1 MRLAL
6 LGSTGSIGQN
16 TLEIVQTYPDEFR
29 IVILSCR
36 SNLNRLM
43 EQAERF
49 RPEWVTVD
57 GNTLSDDQRHTL
69 KSWGIR
75 IAVGTEELRG
85 VLKETSYD
93 LAVNAIMGSAG
104 LIPTIEVLE
113 RGIDVALANKESLVM
128 AGRLV
133 MDLAK
138 ECGASVF
145 PIDSEHSAIHQ
156 CLRGEDHSTIA
167 RIILTASGG
176 PFYQNPDIDLSKV
189 TIKEVL
195 NHPTWDMGPKITVDS
210 ATLMN
215 KGLEVIEAHFLFD
228 VPPDSIEVWIHPQS
242 IVHSMVEF
250 VDGSIKAQLGTP
262 DMRLP
267 ILYALTG
274 GIRHPADFIHTDL
287 CKIVKLEFAKPDHNR
302 FPCLDLAYHALELGG
317 TAPAVLSSADEEAVM
332 MFLNGKI
339 TFDKIPE
346 LISSVMNKYAM
357 ENPLCSSA
365 LKGQNVVAQGNA
377 LGTESPKQLPPYDSR
392 GEKKGGHSVIPHLIA
407 CPDTSGR
414 DPVFSPR
421 SSGGIKG
428 GLAKTSPPV
437 SGGELKGG
445 LADILQADHWARTYI
460 HRIL

>member
-1 MRLAL
+1 MGNTSPNRLVL

-16 TLEIVQTYPDEFR
+16 TLEIVQTYPEEFR
-29 IVILSCR
+29 IVVLGCR
-36 SNLNRLM
+36 SNLDRLM

-49 RPEWVTVD
+49 RPEWVTID
-57 GNTLSDDQRHTL
+57 GNTLSEDQRNTL

-75 IAVGTEELRG
+75 IAIGTEELRS
-85 VLKETSYD
+85 VLKEADFD
-93 LAVNAIMGSAG
+93 LAVNAIMGAAG
-104 LIPTIEVLE
+104 LIPTIDVLE

-138 ECGASVF
+138 AHEASVF
-145 PIDSEHSAIHQ
+145 PIDSEHSAIQQ
-156 CLRGEDHSTIA
+156 CLRGEDPGTIA

-176 PFYQNPDIDLSKV
+176 PFYDTSDIDLSKV

-215 KGLEVIEAHFLFD
+215 KGLEVIEAHFLFN
-228 VPPDSIEVWIHPQS
+228 VPSDSIEVWIHPQS
-242 IVHSMVEF
+242 VVHSMVEF
-250 VDGSIKAQLGTP
+250 VDGSIKAQLGIP

-274 GIRHPADFIHTDL
+274 GNRHPADFIHTDL
-287 CKIVKLEFAKPDHNR
+287 CRIGKLEFAEPDRNR

-317 TAPAVLSSADEEAVM
+317 TTPAVLSSADEEAVAL
-332 MFLNGKI
+332 FLDEKI

-346 LISSVMNKYAM
+346 LISAVLNEYAT
-357 ENPLCSSA
+357 ENPPCYL
-365 LKGQNVVAQGNA
+365 Q
-377 LGTESPKQLPPYDSR
+377 
-392 GEKKGGHSVIPHLIA
+392 
-407 CPDTSGR
+407 
-414 DPVFSPR
+414 
-421 SSGGIKG
+421 GGIKG

-437 SGGELKGG
+437 PGGELKGG
-445 LADILQADHWARTYI
+445 LADILQADQWARTHI
-460 HRIL
+460 RNF

>member
-16 TLEIVQTYPDEFR
+16 TLEIVQTYPDEFH
-29 IVILSCR
+29 IVVLSCR
-36 SNLNRLM
+36 SNLNRLL
-43 EQAERF
+43 EQAEQF
-49 RPEWVTVD
+49 RPEWVAID
-57 GNTLSDDQRHTL
+57 GNTLSDDQQHTL
-69 KSWGIR
+69 KSWGIKVA
-75 IAVGTEELRG
+75 IGTEALCG
-85 VLKETSYD
+85 VLKETDYD

-138 ECGASVF
+138 EREATIF

-156 CLRGEDHSTIA
+156 CMRGENPNTIA

-176 PFYQNPDIDLSKV
+176 PFYRNPDIDLSKV
-189 TIKEVL
+189 TIEEVL

-215 KGLEVIEAHFLFD
+215 KGLEVIEAHYLFD
-228 VPPDSIEVWIHPQS
+228 VPPDSIDVVIHPQS

-274 GIRHPADFIHTDL
+274 GIRHLADFMHTNL
-287 CKIVKLEFAKPDHNR
+287 CEIGKLEFIKPDRNR
-302 FPCLDLAYHALELGG
+302 FPCLNLAYRALELGG
-317 TAPAVLSSADEEAVM
+317 TAPAVLSSVDEEAVT

-339 TFDKIPE
+339 TFNKIPE
-346 LISSVMNKYAM
+346 IVSKVIELHS
-357 ENPLCSSA
+357 L
-365 LKGQNVVAQGNA
+365 
-377 LGTESPKQLPPYDSR
+377 TPKP
-392 GEKKGGHSVIPHLIA
+392 
-407 CPDTSGR
+407 
-414 DPVFSPR
+414 
-421 SSGGIKG
+421 GID
-428 GLAKTSPPV
+428 
-437 SGGELKGG
+437 
-445 LADILQADHWARTYI
+445 DILQAAHWVRSQI
-460 HRIL
+460 FNF